1 MYLVDLQNDTA
12 STEKCVNFHSLQRHE
27 IMFHLAQS
35 KDSWMQNVDLDK
47 THHICTF
54 LLFKMH
60 FLSTCCLELG

>member
-47 THHICTF
+47 THHI
-54 LLFKMH
+54 
-60 FLSTCCLELG
+60 